1 MQQLLIS
8 LSHAA
13 VSHFAPLKT
22 MKGGNFVPSAFAVR
36 QTETRVF
43 LCPAVFTVTVFFMCQ
58 TIPAQMGISSI
69 AIISAALYECF
80 MTRRWTCKTKD
91 SNLSMS

>member
-43 LCPAVFTVTVFFMCQ
+43 FVSSCFYSHSFFYVSDHTCPDGD
-58 TIPAQMGISSI
+58 IIHSYYIGSI
-69 AIISAALYECF
+69 V
-80 MTRRWTCKTKD
+80 
-91 SNLSMS
+91 